1 MKLDNL
7 SRRHFNENG
16 ANKYHIDCSKLEK
29 NLESIEV
36 SINNVI
42 QNTNDITV
50 LKSVLNDNMITKQHR
65 NIVIKIGK
73 INKTIEKEFM
83 IGKQLEKEK
92 IIGFIN
98 YICLFF
104 CFDNTYMNIKQNRHQ
119 NILPPIC
126 SVKNVD
132 DQKKSILIMPFIP
145 DGSIRKFN
153 WTNDNFDIMKSVLQ
167 QTVMSIFS
175 AYEKCG
181 FIHGDL
187 HLDNILLKKTK
198 KSVITYEQNI
208 EIKTHGYKIIIM
220 DFDSSF
226 INIDIMNGIEFYW
239 LNLYNMISRVNSDL
253 GNSNGDK
260 VSMNNMSKI
269 TSFIE
274 TQRINKKSYKN
285 TFKLLELINNSSF
298 VIIQHP
304 KQNLIYNP
312 NIFN

>member
-1 MKLDNL
+1 MDNL
-7 SRRHFNENG
+7 SRRHFKENA
-16 ANKYHIDCSKLEK
+16 ANKYHIDCSQLEK
-29 NLESIEV
+29 NPESMEV

-50 LKSVLNDNMITKQHR
+50 LKSVINDNTITNKYR

-98 YICLFF
+98 FMCLFF
-104 CFDNTYMNIKQNRHQ
+104 CFDNTYTNIKQNT
-119 NILPPIC
+119 LTSIC
-126 SVKNVD
+126 SAKNMD
-132 DQKKSILIMPFIP
+132 DQKKSVLIMPFIP
-145 DGSIRKFN
+145 NGSIRKFN
-153 WTNDNFDIMKSVLQ
+153 WMHDNFDILKSVLQ
-167 QTVMSIFS
+167 QTVMSIFI

-198 KSVITYEQNI
+198 KSIMTYEQNI

-226 INIDIMNGIEFYW
+226 INIDIINGIEFYW

-260 VSMNNMSKI
+260 VSMNNMSQI

-285 TFKLLELINNSSF
+285 TSKLLDLIKDSSF
-298 VIIQHP
+298 VIIKSPQ
-304 KQNLIYNP
+304 QNLVYNP

>member
-1 MKLDNL
+1 MDNL
-7 SRRHFNENG
+7 SRKHFNENG

-42 QNTNDITV
+42 QNTHDITV
-50 LKSVLNDNMITKQHR
+50 LKSVLNDNIITSQHH

-104 CFDNTYMNIKQNRHQ
+104 CFDNTYINIKQNRHQ

-126 SVKNVD
+126 SVKNTD
-132 DQKKSILIMPFIP
+132 DQKKLVLIMPFIP

-153 WTNDNFDIMKSVLQ
+153 WTNDNFDILKSVLQ

-208 EIKTHGYKIIIM
+208 EIKTYGYKIIIM

-239 LNLYNMISRVNSDL
+239 LNLYNMLSRVNSDL
-253 GNSNGDK
+253 GNSNDDK

-285 TFKLLELINNSSF
+285 TLKLLDLIKDSSF
-298 VIIQHP
+298 IIIQSP
-304 KQNLIYNP
+304 KQNLVYNP